1 MINRMIVCRVAY
13 MLDLR
18 STPTMASP
26 SLVPDEPLDR
36 AHLFRMTLGDHALEG
51 EVLQLFDRQCRMLVG
66 RMTGAQPACVK
77 ALAHTIDG
85 SSRGV
90 GAWRVATAA
99 RDLQKVVD
107 SGGDIPSAISVL
119 EAAVE
124 DTLVVVSD
132 LLRVR

>member
-1 MINRMIVCRVAY
+1 
-13 MLDLR
+13 MLDFR
-18 STPTMASP
+18 STPTVASP

-51 EVLQLFDRQCRMLVG
+51 EVLQLFDRQCRMLIG
-66 RMTGAQPACVK
+66 RMHGSQPACVK

-85 SSRGV
+85 SARGV

-99 RDLQKVVD
+99 RDLQQVVD
-107 SGGDIPSAISVL
+107 DGGDIPSAIGKL
-119 EAAVE
+119 DAAIE
-124 DTLVVVSD
+124 GTLVVVAD